1 MTLQKYD
8 WELVRVQYVQG
19 KDNGSGV
26 EWPTLEHLAQEYDIP
41 AATIRSRAH
50 RENWSG
56 QRSDF
61 HTSLIHRIREKTL
74 EQLSDKAAQLDV
86 QVFSVARAAL
96 ALHSKELIE
105 GIQSGELSLA
115 ERERL
120 LRMCDMAHRMGRRAL
135 GIGSTW
141 D

>member
-41 AATIRSRAH
+41 ASTIRSRAH

-61 HTSLIHRIREKTL
+61 HTSLIHRTREKTL

-86 QVFSVARAAL
+86 QVFSVARAAM

-135 GIGSTW
+135 GIGNTW
-141 D
+141 G

>member
-1 MTLQKYD
+1 
-8 WELVRVQYVQG
+8 
-19 KDNGSGV
+19 
-26 EWPTLEHLAQEYDIP
+26 
-41 AATIRSRAH
+41 
-50 RENWSG
+50 
-56 QRSDF
+56 SDF
-61 HTSLIHRIREKTL
+61 HTSLIHRTREKTL

-105 GIQSGELSLA
+105 GIQSGKLSLA

>member
-19 KDNGSGV
+19 KDNGSGI
-26 EWPTLEHLAQEYDIP
+26 EWPTLERLAQEYDIP
-41 AATIRSRAH
+41 AATVRSRAH
-50 RENWSG
+50 RENWQS

-105 GIQSGELSLA
+105 GIQSGKLSLA

-135 GIGSTW
+135 GIGNTW